1 MQHID
6 RKALYTDLEA
16 RVAYLH
22 SFLDFG
28 QSTSTPPPAAQI
40 WPHISRRTNHSPVL
54 THLSSTGD
62 IDALISGRKVR
73 PPPLSLT

>member
-28 QSTSTPPPAAQI
+28 QSTSTPPP
-40 WPHISRRTNHSPVL
+40 PDSPDSGP
-54 THLSSTGD
+54 THPLIQSQPSTYTPFPVH
-62 IDALISGRKVR
+62 R
-73 PPPLSLT
+73 

>member
-28 QSTSTPPPAAQI
+28 QSTSRSPPPD
-40 WPHISRRTNHSPVL
+40 SP
-54 THLSSTGD
+54 D
-62 IDALISGRKVR
+62 SGRDT
-73 PPPLSLT
+73 S

>member
-28 QSTSTPPPAAQI
+28 QSTSTPPPPGSPDLA
-40 WPHISRRTNHSPVL
+40 PHLPQNQSQPSTYTPLLHRRH
-54 THLSSTGD
+54 
-62 IDALISGRKVR
+62 
-73 PPPLSLT
+73 